1 MQELGTRAR
10 LTEGVVDA
18 DLLERRRALLAQDVG
33 NGAAQATDHRVL
45 LDGHDVAGLGGAL
58 DDQVGIDGL
67 DGVHVDDLGV
77 DALGSELLGGLESLA
92 DHQAAGDDGHIGALA
107 HDNAL
112 TQLELVG
119 LGVVDNRRGQT
130 GEAHVHGAVALVGGA
145 RHGTGLHIVGGND
158 HGHAGDDAHEGDILA
173 ALVRGTVLAHR
184 NTGVR
189 GTDLNV
195 KVRIADGVADLLKGA
210 AGGKHGKAARKG
222 DAAGGCDTGGNTHQV
237 ALGDA
242 HIEEA
247 VGAGGLKLAGLRG
260 GGQVGVEDHKVI
272 VLIGELD
279 EGLAVAYARG
289 DFLDVCHPRAPLR
302 RP

>member
-1 MQELGTRAR
+1 M
-10 LTEGVVDA
+10 
-18 DLLERRRALLAQDVG
+18 
-33 NGAAQATDHRVL
+33 L

-130 GEAHVHGAVALVGGA
+130 GEAHVHRTVTLVGGA
-145 RHGTGLHIVGGND
+145 RHGAGLHVVGGNN
-158 HGHAGDDAHEGDILA
+158 HGHARDDAHEGDILA
-173 ALVRGTVLAHR
+173 ALVRGAILAHR
-184 NTGVR
+184 DTGVR
-189 GTDLNV
+189 GTDFNV
-195 KVRIADGVADLLKGA
+195 EVRVADGVADLLKGA
-210 AGGKHGKAARKG
+210 AGGEHGKAAREG
-222 DAAGGCDTGGNTHQV
+222 NAAGGCDTGGNTHQV
-237 ALGDA
+237 ALGNA
-242 HIEEA
+242 YIEEA
-247 VGAGGLKLAGLRG
+247 VGTGCLELAGLRG

-272 VLIGELD
+272 VLVGELD

>member
-1 MQELGTRAR
+1 M
-10 LTEGVVDA
+10 
-18 DLLERRRALLAQDVG
+18 
-33 NGAAQATDHRVL
+33 L

-92 DHQAAGDDGHIGALA
+92 DHQAAGDDGDVGALA

-112 TQLELVG
+112 TQLEVVG

-130 GEAHVHGAVALVGGA
+130 SEAHVHRTVALVGGA
-145 RHGTGLHIVGGND
+145 RYGAGLDVVGRND
-158 HGHAGDDAHEGDILA
+158 HSHAGDDAHEGNILA
-173 ALVRGTVLAHR
+173 ALVRGAILAHR
-184 NTGVR
+184 DTGMR

-195 KVRIADGVADLLKGA
+195 EVRVADGVADLLKGA
-210 AGGKHGKAARKG
+210 TGSEHGKGAREG
-222 DAAGGCDTGGNTHQV
+222 NAAGGRDTGGDAHQV
-237 ALGDA
+237 ALGNA

-247 VGAGGLKLAGLRG
+247 VGAGCLELAGLRG
-260 GGQVGVEDHKVI
+260 GSQVGVEDHKVI
-272 VLIGELD
+272 VLVGELD

>member
-1 MQELGTRAR
+1 M
-10 LTEGVVDA
+10 
-18 DLLERRRALLAQDVG
+18 
-33 NGAAQATDHRVL
+33 L
-45 LDGHDVAGLGGAL
+45 LDGHDVAGPSGAL

-112 TQLELVG
+112 AQLELVG

-145 RHGTGLHIVGGND
+145 RHGTGLDVVGGND

-173 ALVRGTVLAHR
+173 ALVRGTILAHR

-195 KVRIADGVADLLKGA
+195 KVRIADGVTNLLKGA
-210 AGGKHGKAARKG
+210 AGGKHSKAAREG
-222 DAAGGCDTGGNTHQV
+222 DAAGGRDTGGNTHQV

-247 VGAGGLKLAGLRG
+247 VGASGLKLTGLRG

-272 VLIGELD
+272 VLVGELD

>member
-1 MQELGTRAR
+1 M
-10 LTEGVVDA
+10 
-18 DLLERRRALLAQDVG
+18 
-33 NGAAQATDHRVL
+33 
-45 LDGHDVAGLGGAL
+45 AGLGGAL

-77 DALGSELLGGLESLA
+77 DTLGSELLGGLESLA

-130 GEAHVHGAVALVGGA
+130 GKAHVHRTVALVGGA
-145 RHGTGLHIVGGND
+145 RHGAGLHIVGRND
-158 HGHAGDDAHEGDILA
+158 NGHAGDDAHKGDILA
-173 ALVRGTVLAHR
+173 ALVRGAILAHR
-184 NTGVR
+184 DTGVR

-195 KVRIADGVADLLKGA
+195 KVRVADGVTDLLKGA
-210 AGGKHGKAARKG
+210 TGSEHGKGAREG
-222 DAAGGCDTGGNTHQV
+222 NTTGGRDTGGNTHQV
-237 ALGDA
+237 ALGDT
-242 HIEEA
+242 HVEEA
-247 VGAGGLKLAGLRG
+247 VGASGLKFAGLRG

-272 VLIGELD
+272 VLVGELD

>member
-1 MQELGTRAR
+1 M
-10 LTEGVVDA
+10 
-18 DLLERRRALLAQDVG
+18 
-33 NGAAQATDHRVL
+33 L

-130 GEAHVHGAVALVGGA
+130 GEAHVHRTVALVGGA
-145 RHGTGLHIVGGND
+145 RHGAGLHVVGGNNY
-158 HGHAGDDAHEGDILA
+158 GHAGDDAHEGDILA
-173 ALVRGTVLAHR
+173 ALVRGAVLAHR
-184 NTGVR
+184 DAGVR

-195 KVRIADGVADLLKGA
+195 EVRVADGVADLLKGA
-210 AGGKHGKAARKG
+210 TGSEHGKGTREG
-222 DAAGGCDTGGNTHQV
+222 NTTGGRDTGGDAHQV
-237 ALGDA
+237 ALGNA

-247 VGAGGLKLAGLRG
+247 VGAGRLELTGLRG

-272 VLIGELD
+272 VLVGELD